1 MWSFDHEQACGI
13 LDLSTQDG
21 RKCLA
26 RAAGDCLLV
35 AGDAGG
41 RGIGSGRGGGEGF
54 EIEVTARRLA
64 RFVWLALD
72 GTDPST
78 MLTATSP
85 ATSPATSTRGGTRG
99 GRIGVVFG
107 DNCFDLPAGRAVTAR
122 LPALEGWT
130 AERVRASLRVCSLA
144 DSFK

>member
-1 MWSFDHEQACGI
+1 M
-13 LDLSTQDG
+13 
-21 RKCLA
+21 
-26 RAAGDCLLV
+26 
-35 AGDAGG
+35 
-41 RGIGSGRGGGEGF
+41 SGPVVYLICPHKEGF
-54 EIEVTARRLA
+54 EIEFTARRLA

-78 MLTATSP
+78 MLRT
-85 ATSPATSTRGGTRG
+85 
-99 GRIGVVFG
+99 GVVFG

-144 DSFK
+144 DSVE